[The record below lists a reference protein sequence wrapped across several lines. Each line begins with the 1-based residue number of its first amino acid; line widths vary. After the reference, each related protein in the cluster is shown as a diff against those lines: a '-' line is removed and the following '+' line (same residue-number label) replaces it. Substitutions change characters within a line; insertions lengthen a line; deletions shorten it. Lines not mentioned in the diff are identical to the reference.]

1 VDGRDKPGHDSDK
14 WFTITGTRSNQR
26 VTARPCSGR
35 FPIPPPVRHAAAPL
49 HKEAAMDK
57 ARFDKGL
64 EVRTAVLGK
73 DYVEASMK
81 NADDFNRPFQEFV
94 TEYCWGAAWG
104 SDGLSRKTRSMLNI
118 AMISILNR
126 PHELKLHVKGAL
138 RNGVTKDEI
147 REVLMQVAIYAGVPC
162 GVDAFRIT
170 REAFKEV
177 EAA

>member
-1 VDGRDKPGHDSDK
+1 MS
-14 WFTITGTRSNQR
+14 
-26 VTARPCSGR
+26 
-35 FPIPPPVRHAAAPL
+35 
-49 HKEAAMDK
+49 MDK

-81 NADDFNRPFQEFV
+81 NADDFNRPFQELV

-104 SDGLSRKTRSMLNI
+104 SDGLSHNI
-118 AMISILNR
+118 AMISVLNR

-138 RNGVTKDEI
+138 NNGVTKEEI
-147 REVLMQVAIYAGVPC
+147 REVLIQVAIYAGIPC
-162 GVDAFRIT
+162 GVDSFRIA

-177 EAA
+177 DAKK

>member
-1 VDGRDKPGHDSDK
+1 
-14 WFTITGTRSNQR
+14 
-26 VTARPCSGR
+26 
-35 FPIPPPVRHAAAPL
+35 
-49 HKEAAMDK
+49 MDK

-81 NADDFNRPFQEFV
+81 NADDFNRPFQELV

-126 PHELKLHVKGAL
+126 QIGRAHV
-138 RNGVTKDEI
+138 
-147 REVLMQVAIYAGVPC
+147 
-162 GVDAFRIT
+162 
-170 REAFKEV
+170 
-177 EAA
+177 